1 MKKPKTVVSLFKHF
15 FNSHRSLS
23 INYIP
28 KFINSHTSSLH
39 SISVT
44 IFEGIK
50 LFSKMHPKL
59 DWLLK
64 KKKTL
69 CITFVSVGLLYLFVS
84 RIHYN
89 IDFEVDM
96 PMNPFRSKAVVQNI
110 LTTQNEPRNGK
121 NIFFVDTSEKFHLN
135 ARQAC
140 AIESAG
146 IVSFICI

>member
-1 MKKPKTVVSLFKHF
+1 
-15 FNSHRSLS
+15 
-23 INYIP
+23 
-28 KFINSHTSSLH
+28 
-39 SISVT
+39 
-44 IFEGIK
+44 
-50 LFSKMHPKL
+50 MHPKL

-89 IDFEVDM
+89 VDFEVDM
-96 PMNPFRSKAVVQNI
+96 SVNPFRSKAVVQNI
-110 LTTQNEPRNGK
+110 LTTQNEPRDGK

-146 IVSFICI
+146 IVFYMYLLKNIFFNI